1 MTRPRI
7 LWCASV
13 LLGLALAASSAWA
26 QSGIEPPPTDTKI
39 EEAIAEACQTLKKL
53 QQPDGGWVEYP
64 QHEGATTSLAVQALL
79 LAGEPYDSV
88 TIRQAIEALG
98 AAKITRTYVMG
109 CRAMAYA
116 QLVRHYPNLRH
127 RLAADATWLAR
138 NQHDDGMW
146 GYLVKAENKG
156 RGDNSVTGFAVLG
169 LCDASMANCEVSDSV
184 WTKLFRHYTTTQTAD
199 GGWTYQPF
207 TKAKPTDPDP
217 DASVTITGPSLA
229 SLMIASDQLLR
240 TAGCPCAKG
249 KSSGG
254 KLDNTILDKG
264 IQWMVDYFEGKKKSH
279 ADDRYLTYYWYG
291 LQRAGQASGLK
302 NFGKHDWYKRG
313 AAQMYRL
320 AKSSG
325 VRPLVKSIDLPG
337 EKPDPNFKPPQII
350 TITDSK
356 GKEKQYVADP
366 NGIVDVSL
374 AIIFLVKGNAPVL
387 MNKLKYDGDWNRH
400 RRDLAL
406 LAQETGKRLERQF
419 RWQVIDIKSSTK
431 DWHDSPL
438 MYLSGE
444 EALTLTAE
452 DKEKL
457 KQFCFEGG
465 TLLVEANCANS
476 AFSQQ
481 ARALIAE
488 LWPDWPLKPLA
499 DDHPL
504 YSCQLPIEAKGLLEG
519 VDDGV
524 RTFCLFTD
532 KDVSC
537 AWQMQDTVNRKESFD
552 LVVNLYAY
560 ATDKAPAP
568 AKLQDT
574 IARLQEKQRLMD
586 EWEKAVAAEKEAA
599 KKEKRPTKTIPKTWI
614 EKEEVI
620 KVSKVK
626 TGGRQLVNMQ
636 CLAHKGN
643 YQLGLHYQ
651 MLGLIINEFQTEAGV
666 TIAMGAASPADEID
680 VGMPDVLVV
689 RGGAAMELT
698 DAEKDYLADY
708 MKSGG
713 FVIAEAA
720 MGSKSFDEDFRT
732 FIAGAEGLDL
742 APMEAGDPFFKGDM
756 DSSLKGLEIDNP
768 RFSRA
773 VREEHPDIKTP
784 MILRI
789 VAGDRTVGYYSPLD
803 LTYSASGY
811 GAYNL
816 RGYDRA
822 TAVKMLVNMLLMTTR
837 PEMPAGQGDTTGGET
852 KPKKPRKPKKS

>member
-1 MTRPRI
+1 MERPR
-7 LWCASV
+7 V
-13 LLGLALAASSAWA
+13 LLCAIALLVVVLAAPPLLA

-53 QQPDGGWVEYP
+53 QNKDGSWVEYA

-116 QLVRHYPNLRH
+116 QLVRHYPNLRR
-127 RLAADATWLAR
+127 RLAADAVWLAS
-138 NQHDDGMW
+138 NQHPDGMW
-146 GYLVKAENKG
+146 GYLTKSENKG

-169 LCDASMANCEVSDSV
+169 LCDASMVNCEVSDGV
-184 WTKLFRHYTTTQTAD
+184 WTKLYRHYTTTQTAD

-207 TKAKPTDPDP
+207 VKEKDTDPDP
-217 DASVTITGPSLA
+217 EASVTITGPSLA

-240 TAGCPCAKG
+240 TAGCPCARG

-254 KLDNTILDKG
+254 KLDDTILDKG
-264 IQWMVDYFEGKKKSH
+264 IQWMIDYFEGKKKSH
-279 ADDRYLTYYWYG
+279 PDSKYITYYLYG

-302 NFGKHDWYKRG
+302 TFGKHDWYKRG

-320 AKSSG
+320 ARTSG
-325 VRPLVKSIDLPG
+325 VRPLVKSLDLPG
-337 EKPDPNFKPPQII
+337 EKDKKDPDFKPPQII

-356 GKEKQYVADP
+356 GKEKQYVADASS
-366 NGIVDVSL
+366 IVDVSL
-374 AIIFLVKGNAPVL
+374 AIIFLVKGNSPVL

-400 RRDLAL
+400 RRDLAQ

-419 RWQVIDIKSSTK
+419 RWQVLDVKSSTK

-438 MYLSGE
+438 LYLSGE
-444 EALTLTAE
+444 EDLKLSDE
-452 DKEKL
+452 DKKKL

-465 TLLVEANCANS
+465 TLLIESNCGNS
-476 AFSQQ
+476 SFNEK
-481 ARALIAE
+481 ARTLIAE

-504 YSCQLPIEAKGLLEG
+504 YTCQLPMEAKGLLEG

-532 KDVSC
+532 KDISC
-537 AWQMQDTVNRKESFD
+537 AWQMQDVVNRKEAFD
-552 LVVNLYAY
+552 LAVNLYAY

-574 IARLQEKQRLMD
+574 IARLQEKQRMME
-586 EWEKAVAAEKEAA
+586 EWEKAMDAEREAA
-599 KKEKRPTKTIPKTWI
+599 KKEKRRIRTIPKPWI
-614 EKEEVI
+614 DKEEVI
-620 KVSKVK
+620 KIQKVV
-626 TGGRQLVNMQ
+626 TGDRQLVNMQ

-643 YQLGLHYQ
+643 YQIGLHYQ
-651 MLGLIINEFQTEAGV
+651 MLGLIISEFQKEAGV
-666 TIAMGAASPADEID
+666 TIAMGAAAPADQID

-689 RGGAAMELT
+689 RGDSPMQLT
-698 DAEKDYLADY
+698 DNEKVFLADY
-708 MKSGG
+708 MTGGG

-720 MGSKSFDEDFRT
+720 MGRKGFDEDFRK
-732 FIAGAEGLDL
+732 FIADTKDLKL
-742 APMEAGDPFFKGDM
+742 APLTEDDPFFKGEM
-756 DSSLKGLEIDNP
+756 GESLKGLAIENP

-773 VREEHPDIKTP
+773 VREENPDLKTP
-784 MILRI
+784 LIFRI
-789 VAGDRTVGYYSPLD
+789 TSNDKTVGYYSPLD

-816 RGYDRA
+816 RGYDKA
-822 TAVKMLVNMLLMTTR
+822 TAVKMLVNMLLMTT
-837 PEMPAGQGDTTGGET
+837 
-852 KPKKPRKPKKS
+852 KKPQPVADSVSAGK